1 MDRRMDR
8 RTVAKGAGVLAGV
21 AAIGGLPAV
30 AEGTTTPAE
39 ASLYE
44 RLGGYFAIAAV
55 VNRFSDEIIKNPK
68 LNENPALKEW
78 NETQAESRLP
88 GLKFGRTLWVAVGGR
103 RTLRVHRIATQ
114 RGSCRT
120 QPQRRGVRRGRR
132 RDRPGPRLLWRPAT
146 RTAGVGR
153 GLQRQHDRR
162 RHRNRIGDS
171 RAFRLRERAGRV
183 TGVAPQDPA
192 VSSASICSS
201 AA

>member
-88 GLKFGRTLWVAVGGR
+88 GLKFGRTLWVASVAGGPFEYTGLPLSEAHAELNLSAEEFAEVGAEIVRALDFYG
-103 RTLRVHRIATQ
+103 V
-114 RGSCRT
+114 
-120 QPQRRGVRRGRR
+120 PQREQQELVE
-132 RDRPGPRLLWRPAT
+132 AY
-146 RTAGVGR
+146 
-153 GLQRQHDRR
+153 
-162 RHRNRIGDS
+162 
-171 RAFRLRERAGRV
+171 
-183 TGVAPQDPA
+183 
-192 VSSASICSS
+192 SASMTDVVT
-201 AA
+201 ATE

>member
-30 AEGTTTPAE
+30 AEGTAAETTPAE

-88 GLKFGRTLWVAVGGR
+88 GLKFGRTLWVASVAGGPFEYTGLPLSEAHAELNLSAAEFAEVGAEIVRALDFYG
-103 RTLRVHRIATQ
+103 V
-114 RGSCRT
+114 
-120 QPQRRGVRRGRR
+120 PQREQQELVE
-132 RDRPGPRLLWRPAT
+132 AY
-146 RTAGVGR
+146 
-153 GLQRQHDRR
+153 
-162 RHRNRIGDS
+162 
-171 RAFRLRERAGRV
+171 
-183 TGVAPQDPA
+183 
-192 VSSASICSS
+192 SASMTDVVT
-201 AA
+201 ATE